1 VQQMLPR
8 FGGTAVLQQAR
19 RADRSDCLQ
28 GQ

>member
-1 VQQMLPR
+1 MLPR